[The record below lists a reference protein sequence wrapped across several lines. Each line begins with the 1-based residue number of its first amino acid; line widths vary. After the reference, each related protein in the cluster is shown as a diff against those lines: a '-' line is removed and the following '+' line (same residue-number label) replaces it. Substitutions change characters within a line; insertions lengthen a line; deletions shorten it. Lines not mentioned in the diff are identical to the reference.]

1 MPRTPAQNQIL
12 RSATRARLLDAAL
25 LLFARDGFANTSVKA
40 IAVEA
45 GLATGLLYSHF
56 PSKDA
61 LLLALFERSLADVQA
76 SFAQAGPTLHLPT
89 LIRGAAA
96 IVREHLPFWRLF
108 YSVRSQPAA
117 LATLGPLLATWTQS
131 IRGALESNLSKPEAY
146 ALFTQIDGLC
156 EHFALYQ
163 PDLPLEEVVET
174 IVTRWTTPHDH
185 PSPTPNP
192 TARRTRRPRRAAPE
206 S

>member
-1 MPRTPAQNQIL
+1 VPRSPAQNQLL
-12 RSATRARLLDAAL
+12 RAATRTRLLDAAL

-40 IAVEA
+40 IAAEA

-61 LLLALFERSLADVQA
+61 LLLALFERSLADVQT
-76 SFAQAGPTLHLPT
+76 SFAEAGPDLHLPT

-96 IVREHLPFWRLF
+96 LVRQHLPFWRLF

-117 LATLGPLLATWTQS
+117 LAALGPLLATWTRS
-131 IRGALESNLSKPEAY
+131 IRGALESSLSEAEAY
-146 ALFTQIDGLC
+146 ALFTQIDGVC

-163 PDLPLEEVVET
+163 PDLPLDDVVEA
-174 IVTRWTTPHDH
+174 IVARWT
-185 PSPTPNP
+185 
-192 TARRTRRPRRAAPE
+192 APR
-206 S
+206 